1 MAYEYFRFRL
11 DYQTS
16 VIETLHK
23 HLKSIRPNAI
33 FCPNGSA
40 AVATRENRP
49 SLQEVFHPGL
59 EEHFD
64 ALKNDGSDAPI

>member
-11 DYQTS
+11 DYQTR